1 MRRLTPI
8 LVASSLSLVALVAL
22 DGCKK
27 KGELK
32 QEVVVRDGQ
41 CVRVSTC
48 VVNAK
53 TDPTPAECDTPA
65 PQPQPTECPDE
76 LKSQLPADVQKAQS
90 AQDILNQGA
99 AATAKATAEP

>member
-1 MRRLTPI
+1 MRRFPTLLAAAAL
-8 LVASSLSLVALVAL
+8 LVLLAPLAA
-22 DGCKK
+22 CKK

-53 TDPTPAECDTPA
+53 SDPTPAECDP
-65 PQPQPTECPDE
+65 PPPNPQPTECPDN
-76 LKSQLPADVQKAQS
+76 LKDSLPAEVKKAQS

-99 AATAKATAEP
+99 AATASATAGW